1 MFALDSTAHGLVDP
15 TRTAAVSF
23 CALSAVLFFL
33 FFILLD
39 GHNPRAVVFFF
50 GLVGAAYGGHL
61 DALAGAAPTYF
72 ALAVLGASLGLIA
85 SVVRYRHPIR
95 STFTFVTAAPFCG
108 NSALF
113 TRFIHSLCF
122 CFDRYLRSFQFRG
135 GDPLFDVRIF
145 LHIQRR
151 LLKLC
156 CWWLHCR
163 PHHSRAVKAVGCE
176 SDVSFPGNARCW
188 NDKLRRLTGEYI
200 LAGTGAGRAGAIE
213 SRRRY
218 WGATMRFGGAS
229 LVFRRSSPQA
239 NHCGNEARVLADPA
253 CAPAGAP
260 SPLNKALNDLYC
272 CA

>member
-1 MFALDSTAHGLVDP
+1 MFALDSTAHGLVDATP
-15 TRTAAVSF
+15 TATISL
-23 CALSAVLFFL
+23 CALSTTLFLLFLVLFF
-33 FFILLD
+33 
-39 GHNPRAVVFFF
+39 RF
-50 GLVGAAYGGHL
+50 GPGEASPA
-61 DALAGAAPTYF
+61 YF

-151 LLKLC
+151 FLKLC
-156 CWWLHCR
+156 CWWLHYR

-176 SDVSFPGNARCW
+176 SDASFAGNARCW
-188 NDKLRRLTGEYI
+188 NDKLRGLTGEYI
-200 LAGTGAGRAGAIE
+200 LAVTGAGRAGAIG
-213 SRRRY
+213 SRRPY
-218 WGATMRFGGAS
+218 GGNHDVRRS
-229 LVFRRSSPQA
+229 EFSFRRSSPQA
-239 NHCGNEARVLADPA
+239 NHCGN
-253 CAPAGAP
+253 
-260 SPLNKALNDLYC
+260 
-272 CA
+272 